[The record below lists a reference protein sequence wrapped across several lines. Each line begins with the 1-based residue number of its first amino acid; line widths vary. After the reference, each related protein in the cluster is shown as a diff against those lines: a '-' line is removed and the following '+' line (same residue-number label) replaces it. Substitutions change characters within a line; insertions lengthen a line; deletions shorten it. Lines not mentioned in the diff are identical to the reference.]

1 MKNLHSKQ
9 KLVVSTE
16 YISENP
22 SHTSS
27 DFVPADKPNWFWA
40 NQSSVM
46 NLESEGHGYRCV
58 LGFTGVPNI
67 VFYSNSYQ

>member
-1 MKNLHSKQ
+1 MLRHSNGVKESIKKNLKDLHPKQ

-22 SHTSS
+22 SDKSS

-40 NQSSVM
+40 NQ
-46 NLESEGHGYRCV
+46 N
-58 LGFTGVPNI
+58 
-67 VFYSNSYQ
+67 